1 MKVATQPRGSSMS
14 VNKLVQKRFD
24 ELTEA
29 ATKLDIGARS
39 EPGAY
44 GAVSRYVDG
53 EQFRKWSV
61 QAKDLISRICGIE
74 SVHYQAFIEAERP
87 MMMDSSHKIFKR
99 VNSVFEA
106 AKEDFQAGYLVSI
119 RSLIQAEVFDTELE
133 QAQEFLRLSYKVPA
147 AVIAGTVL
155 ESAIRELCS
164 RNNIAHGKL
173 DKMNADLTKAGVY
186 NGIVQKRIT
195 HLAAVRNSAAH
206 GNDAEFKTYDVKAM
220 IDEVEQIIA
229 SHLS

>member
-1 MKVATQPRGSSMS
+1 VSANR
-14 VNKLVQKRFD
+14 LVQKRFD
-24 ELTEA
+24 ELSEVSKRLDVG
-29 ATKLDIGARS
+29 ATA
-39 EPGAY
+39 EPGPY
-44 GAVSRYVDG
+44 GGVSRYVNS
-53 EQFRKWSV
+53 ELFRKWSV
-61 QAKDLISRICGIE
+61 QAKDLISRICGVE
-74 SVHYQAFIEAERP
+74 SIHYQAFIAAEKP
-87 MMMDSSHKIFKR
+87 VAMDSSHKIFKR

-133 QAQEFLRLSYKVPA
+133 QAQEFLRLNYKVPA

-155 ESAIRELCS
+155 ESAIRDLCS

-173 DKMNADLTKAGVY
+173 DKMNADLAKVGVY

-220 IDEVEQIIA
+220 IDEVEQFLA
-229 SHLS
+229 THLT